1 MKNFL
6 FKLLSIQYNI
16 FSNSKQIKNV
26 QNKKQKD
33 NEKDLSIV
41 NLIQHIESL
50 PKIIHHLFSKEINNY
65 PKQSCCRRK
74 TKIIDENN
82 SLSYQ
87 HKQKNYNISYSD
99 NHTHDTETAHVN
111 HSQIHKQLS
120 ENQFYPN
127 DHRNSIL
134 VHTISDNLSSVCQ
147 VKEFPQSQIK
157 TIDNRNNSMTP
168 AQQKSLPIDTES
180 DIKQLYNEMDIREL
194 VNTVRTDM
202 SALIDEDRNPSKEQM
217 EISTSN
223 NRNLNSR
230 KTVKNKSKRK
240 KSGKRKTSTSRKSS
254 LNSKTTSKSNSKS
267 KSSSKTR
274 KQKVDKVLKNNTSVM
289 NITEQCNNCCCNFLH
304 YSLRQVIRDAEQMKQ
319 FALNNA
325 MIGMD
330 PLKLK
335 SSNKNSYPAICIP
348 MYNCENIRDQRF
360 PIGPTFTTISKDDE
374 IDENHQNQGEIIIQ
388 DINTQRGKIQIK
400 LDPQSFGLA
409 PFFSH
414 QYETFIKGPPSSIFF
429 TSYINKYH
437 K

>member
-1 MKNFL
+1 MKNLL

-16 FSNSKQIKNV
+16 FSNSKQIKNI
-26 QNKKQKD
+26 QNKKQKN

-82 SLSYQ
+82 LLSYR

-99 NHTHDTETAHVN
+99 NHTHDTETAHFN
-111 HSQIHKQLS
+111 RLQMHKQLS
-120 ENQFYPN
+120 EKQFYPN
-127 DHRNSIL
+127 DHQNSIL
-134 VHTISDNLSSVCQ
+134 VHTNNDNLSSVYQ
-147 VKEFPQSQIK
+147 VEEFPQSQIK
-157 TIDNRNNSMTP
+157 AIENRNNSMTP
-168 AQQKSLPIDTES
+168 AQQKSLPVDTES

-194 VNTVRTDM
+194 VNTVRTEM
-202 SALIDEDRNPSKEQM
+202 SALIDADRNPSKEQM
-217 EISTSN
+217 EISTAH

-230 KTVKNKSKRK
+230 KPVKNKSKIK
-240 KSGKRKTSTSRKSS
+240 KSGKRKTSISRKSS

-274 KQKVDKVLKNNTSVM
+274 KQKVDKVIKNNTSTV
-289 NITEQCNNCCCNFLH
+289 NTTEQCNNCCCNFLH
-304 YSLRQVIRDAEQMKQ
+304 YSLRQIMRDAEQMKQ

-325 MIGMD
+325 MIGID

-360 PIGPTFTTISKDDE
+360 PTGPTFTTISKDEE
-374 IDENHQNQGEIIIQ
+374 IDENNQNQGEIVIQ
-388 DINTQRGKIQIK
+388 DINTQHGKIQIK

>member
-1 MKNFL
+1 
-6 FKLLSIQYNI
+6 
-16 FSNSKQIKNV
+16 
-26 QNKKQKD
+26 
-33 NEKDLSIV
+33 
-41 NLIQHIESL
+41 
-50 PKIIHHLFSKEINNY
+50 
-65 PKQSCCRRK
+65 
-74 TKIIDENN
+74 
-82 SLSYQ
+82 
-87 HKQKNYNISYSD
+87 
-99 NHTHDTETAHVN
+99 
-111 HSQIHKQLS
+111 
-120 ENQFYPN
+120 
-127 DHRNSIL
+127 
-134 VHTISDNLSSVCQ
+134 
-147 VKEFPQSQIK
+147 
-157 TIDNRNNSMTP
+157 MTP
-168 AQQKSLPIDTES
+168 TQEKSLPMDTES
-180 DIKQLYNEMDIREL
+180 DIKQLYNEMNIREL

-274 KQKVDKVLKNNTSVM
+274 KQKVDKVIKKNTSAAH
-289 NITEQCNNCCCNFLH
+289 ITEQCNNCCCNFLH
-304 YSLRQVIRDAEQMKQ
+304 YSLRQVMRDAEQMKQ

-325 MIGMD
+325 MIGID

-335 SSNKNSYPAICIP
+335 TPNKNSYPAICIP

-360 PIGPTFTTISKDDE
+360 PIGPTFTTISKNEE
-374 IDENHQNQGEIIIQ
+374 IDENHQNKSELIIQ